1 MHPHDVM
8 GMFYLNAW
16 GGRGRVCSY
25 LTHSYSSWEDIT
37 VWENICGLDDLTLTH
52 PPHVRLVSLGPAA
65 LQRNRL
71 SLSWHRASCSGS
83 SRDLHFTAVW
93 GRHFNTCWVYSP
105 LFFYNK
111 QYDIVCLYCCGAGW
125 FDPVVPQKHRCGGLT
140 MGTDLG
146 ATAHLLW
153 HFSWADK
160 RVKQQWNSRHVQ
172 K

>member
-16 GGRGRVCSY
+16 GGRGCVCSY

-83 SRDLHFTAVW
+83 SREQPWSSL
-93 GRHFNTCWVYSP
+93 
-105 LFFYNK
+105 
-111 QYDIVCLYCCGAGW
+111 
-125 FDPVVPQKHRCGGLT
+125 HRCLRT
-140 MGTDLG
+140 SLQHMLSLFASVFLQQTIWYCLSL
-146 ATAHLLW
+146 LLW
-153 HFSWADK
+153 RRLIWPGCPTEAQVWRPHHGNWPGSHSSSFVTFFMGW
-160 RVKQQWNSRHVQ
+160 
-172 K
+172 